1 MSARDPYLDPRAG
14 APVNPRVNEP
24 RVVPASHASTVPAD
38 SRLVIDVSVLPDVVF
53 GRRAV
58 TWWATAGFMLV
69 EGTTLAIVAMSYLYL
84 RINAAEWPP
93 RPASAPA
100 LLLPTIGLVALL
112 VKCIPMLLASKA
124 AQRLDLG
131 RMRTWL
137 AVTTV
142 VALATCVIRWFEF
155 KHSLNV
161 RWDTNAYGSALWAVY
176 FAHTTLMVTDALEL
190 GTLAA
195 ISFIGPVQPK
205 FFPDVEDSA
214 VYEYFL
220 SLAWVVLYAIV
231 VLGPRVL

>member
-1 MSARDPYLDPRAG
+1 MSARDPYLDPR
-14 APVNPRVNEP
+14 VNPRVGEP
-24 RVVPASHASTVPAD
+24 RVVPASHVDAVPAD
-38 SRLVIDVSVLPDVVF
+38 SRLVIDVSVLPEVVF

-69 EGTTLAIVAMSYLYL
+69 EGTTLGIVAMSYLYL

-100 LLLPTIGLVALL
+100 LLLPTIGLALL
-112 VKCIPMLLASKA
+112 LLKCVPMMLASKA
-124 AQRLDLG
+124 AQRLDLAT
-131 RMRTWL
+131 MRTWML
-137 AVTTV
+137 VTTLF
-142 VALATCVIRWFEF
+142 AFATCVIRWFEF

-176 FAHTTLMVTDALEL
+176 FAHATLMVTDALEL
-190 GTLAA
+190 GTLTA
-195 ISFIGPVQPK
+195 ISYIGPVQPS

-214 VYEYFL
+214 IYEYFL
-220 SLAWVVLYAIV
+220 SLAWLVLYVIV